1 MYHSITIGDKNTWDD
16 FHLVATNR
24 PSVSPPSVRTKYV
37 EIPGGNGSL
46 DLSTSLTGDVL
57 YDNREGSWDFT
68 VVNSMYG
75 VADEN
80 WEITYHRLLNYLHG
94 QRLKVIL
101 EDDPAYYYWGRLSVD
116 QWQSDKNYS
125 KVTINY
131 NLEPFKYELTNS
143 ETDWLWDPF
152 NFETGIVRDYRGIT
166 VNGTKTV
173 VVPGSVKPVV
183 PSFTVVLSSGNTLS
197 VTYEG
202 VVYQL
207 TSGTNK
213 NADIVLKNHENTL
226 TFIGQGSVSILYQ
239 GGVL

>member
-1 MYHSITIGDKNTWDD
+1 MYHSISIGDKNTWDD
-16 FHLVATNR
+16 FHMVPNSR

-37 EIPGGNGSL
+37 NIPGGNGSL

-57 YDNREGSWDFT
+57 YNNREGSWDFT

-75 VADEN
+75 IQDEN
-80 WEITYHRLLNYLHG
+80 WEITYHRLLNFMHG
-94 QRLKVIL
+94 QRMKIIL

-116 QWQSDKNYS
+116 QWKSDKNYS
-125 KVTINY
+125 KITINY

-166 VNGTKTV
+166 INGTKTITI
-173 VVPGSVKPVV
+173 PGSTKPVV
-183 PSFTVVLSSGNTLS
+183 PTIMAVITSGNSLS

-202 VVYQL
+202 AAYSL
-207 TSGTNK
+207 SAGANK
-213 NADIVLKNHENTL
+213 IADIVLRNTTNTI
-226 TFIGQGSVSILYQ
+226 TFTGIGSVSIIYQ